1 MSSEPFGYE
10 EGGKPSG
17 PGFKSRPRHFIREVG
32 ELIKF
37 FFLHFNRS
45 KLLNKQLNKTLKLL
59 ERIKKRFVL
68 YVERLLWT

>member
-1 MSSEPFGYE
+1 
-10 EGGKPSG
+10 
-17 PGFKSRPRHFIREVG
+17 
-32 ELIKF
+32 
-37 FFLHFNRS
+37 LHFNRS